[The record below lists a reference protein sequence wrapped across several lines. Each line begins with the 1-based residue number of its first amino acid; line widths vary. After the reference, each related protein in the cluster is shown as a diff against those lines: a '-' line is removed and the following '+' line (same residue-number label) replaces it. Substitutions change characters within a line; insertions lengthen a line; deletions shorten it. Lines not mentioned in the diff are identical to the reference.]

1 MISLTAH
8 GICNII
14 GGKLVSGP
22 FDRVASGGVCTDSR
36 HLPPH
41 AVFFALG
48 GEKFDGNLF
57 APEASRTAAA
67 AVVSR
72 VEEGMAPSCA
82 VILVED
88 TLEAL
93 QRLAAW
99 WRSELTLTVI
109 GLTGSNGK
117 TSTKDLTAS
126 VLSQGLRTIA
136 TQGNLNNHIG
146 VPLSI
151 LRAAPSDEAAVWEMG
166 MNHSGELAPLCEMTR
181 PKIGIITSIGTSHM
195 EYLGSRENIAREKC
209 TLAHCLPEDG
219 FMIFRRTAIMRI

>member
-1 MISLTAH
+1 
-8 GICNII
+8 
-14 GGKLVSGP
+14 
-22 FDRVASGGVCTDSR
+22 
-36 HLPPH
+36 
-41 AVFFALG
+41 
-48 GEKFDGNLF
+48 
-57 APEASRTAAA
+57 
-67 AVVSR
+67 
-72 VEEGMAPSCA
+72 MAPSCA

-181 PKIGIITSIGTSHM
+181 PKSASSPASAPPIWNTWAPGKTSPGK
-195 EYLGSRENIAREKC
+195 NARW
-209 TLAHCLPEDG
+209 H
-219 FMIFRRTAIMRI
+219 TACRKTAS

>member
-1 MISLTAH
+1 M
-8 GICNII
+8 
-14 GGKLVSGP
+14 
-22 FDRVASGGVCTDSR
+22 CTDSR
-36 HLPPH
+36 ALPPH

-67 AVVSR
+67 VVVSR
-72 VEEGMAPSCA
+72 VEEGMDPSCA

-88 TLEAL
+88 TLKAL
-93 QRLAAW
+93 QQLASW
-99 WRSELTLTVI
+99 WRAGLTLTAI

-151 LRAAPSDEAAVWEMG
+151 LRASPGGRGRRVGNGHEPSG
-166 MNHSGELAPLCEMTR
+166 
-181 PKIGIITSIGTSHM
+181 
-195 EYLGSRENIAREKC
+195 
-209 TLAHCLPEDG
+209 
-219 FMIFRRTAIMRI
+219 RTGPPV